1 MKNKG
6 FSFVELLVAVAI
18 LGIISLPIASSFV
31 FAAKV
36 DAKATAA
43 SKAANAADD
52 VLLLLT
58 EMDQMPKYP
67 VPEGEDVESGTYGL
81 EYYLKYFAGN
91 IPEVSDA
98 QIFFEDMSEI
108 IEAETEETASDV
120 SSEAEQ
126 IIGVKRVFQL
136 QYNGYPVELA
146 LTEFGTFFR
155 VDITLTYYVDG
166 NQIQIT
172 RKGVLEK

>member
-58 EMDQMPKYP
+58 EMDQMPNYS
-67 VPEGEDVESGTYGL
+67 VPEDKGEESGTYGL

-108 IEAETEETASDV
+108 IEAETEETASD
-120 SSEAEQ
+120 SSSDAEP
-126 IIGVKRVFQL
+126 IGEKRVFQL

-146 LTEFGTFFR
+146 LTEFSTFYR

-172 RKGVLEK
+172 RKGVLKR